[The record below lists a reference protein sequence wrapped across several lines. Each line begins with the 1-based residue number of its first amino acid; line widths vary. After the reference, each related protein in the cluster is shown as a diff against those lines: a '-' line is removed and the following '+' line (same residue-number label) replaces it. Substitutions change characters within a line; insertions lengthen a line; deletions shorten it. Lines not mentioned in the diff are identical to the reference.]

1 MLINGDYVFDNY
13 EALNKNNTL
22 DQVPLNFS
30 EIMRVARAYYKNK
43 NLGGSTKTKDNALD
57 SSIKRLTVMINRDQE
72 NDCDSSSQWTR
83 DNMIKLTSACNNY
96 ISTLKKLQE
105 RATTKEHQEKRKS
118 A

>member
-1 MLINGDYVFDNY
+1 MPLS
-13 EALNKNNTL
+13 TL
-22 DQVPLNFS
+22 VQLKRSRPDTG
-30 EIMRVARAYYKNK
+30 I
-43 NLGGSTKTKDNALD
+43 LD

-105 RATTKEHQEKRKS
+105 GATTKEHQEKRKT

>member
-1 MLINGDYVFDNY
+1 MSY
-13 EALNKNNTL
+13 NKF
-22 DQVPLNFS
+22 V
-30 EIMRVARAYYKNK
+30 KNK
-43 NLGGSTKTKDNALD
+43 IKKDPKLGEGTKFHEQVTKISVN
-57 SSIKRLTVMINRDQE
+57 KDQE

-105 RATTKEHQEKRKS
+105 GATTKEHQEKRKS

>member
-1 MLINGDYVFDNY
+1 MGKAPKWGV
-13 EALNKNNTL
+13 NTYHKETKRKKV
-22 DQVPLNFS
+22 QKVK
-30 EIMRVARAYYKNK
+30 YYKNK

-57 SSIKRLTVMINRDQE
+57 SSIKRLTVMINKDQE

-105 RATTKEHQEKRKS
+105 GATTKEHQEKRKT

>member
-1 MLINGDYVFDNY
+1 
-13 EALNKNNTL
+13 
-22 DQVPLNFS
+22 
-30 EIMRVARAYYKNK
+30 
-43 NLGGSTKTKDNALD
+43 
-57 SSIKRLTVMINRDQE
+57 MINKDQE

-105 RATTKEHQEKRKS
+105 GATTKEHQEKRKS